1 MDTRS
6 NLLATALTAFVE
18 RGYDATTLQTIREQA
33 GISNG
38 SLFHFFR
45 SKEALGA
52 ALYLEGIL
60 TYQHGLIEVLEKPR
74 EEAALG
80 IKAMVRYHFQWV
92 ESNVEL
98 SRYLFERGRPDW
110 GPDHIEAIR
119 LANART
125 YRTIE
130 NWLTDPVRAGQLRQQ
145 PRAVAVALLQ
155 GATLA
160 LSRAWLEAPV
170 PGKLVRHTNP
180 LADSLWAAFQL
191 VQETEK

>member
-1 MDTRS
+1 
-6 NLLATALTAFVE
+6 
-18 RGYDATTLQTIREQA
+18 
-33 GISNG
+33 
-38 SLFHFFR
+38 
-45 SKEALGA
+45 
-52 ALYLEGIL
+52 
-60 TYQHGLIEVLEKPR
+60 
-74 EEAALG
+74 
-80 IKAMVRYHFQWV
+80 MVRYHFQWV

-125 YRTIE
+125 YRAIE

-145 PRAVAVALLQ
+145 PLAVAVALLQ

-170 PGKLVRHTNP
+170 PGKPVRHTNP

>member
-60 TYQHGLIEVLEKPR
+60 KYQQGLIEVLEKPC

-80 IKAMVRYHFQWV
+80 IKAMVRYHFLWV

-98 SRYLFERGRPDW
+98 SLYLFERGRPDW

-125 YRTIE
+125 YRAIE

-145 PRAVAVALLQ
+145 PLAVAVALLQ

-160 LSRAWLEAPV
+160 LSRAWLEAPT

-180 LADSLWAAFQL
+180 LAESLWAAFQL